1 MKFYVDPGEFKYPIE
16 IQEFIETPNN
26 DDIPTKTWATF
37 IKIRAKVINTSGKE
51 YIQGQGIG
59 SAIYKKFYIRF
70 PRQEVTT
77 DSRILYNNQVFNITY
92 VNNVDDA
99 NKYLEI
105 VAELKK

>member
-1 MKFYVDPGEFKYPIE
+1 MKFYIDAGEFKFPIE
-16 IQEFIETPNN
+16 IQEFVEMPNN
-26 DDIPTKTWATF
+26 DDIPTKNWATF
-37 IKIRAKVINTSGKE
+37 INIRAKVINTSGKE
-51 YIQGQGIG
+51 YIQGQGTG

-105 VAELKK
+105 IAELKK